1 MQQTWASIDYF
12 PHDCNILILKKY
24 DAENS
29 VEMLLLQANRQ
40 FVREHLSEQSK
51 PIIKLRLH
59 SSELITVF
67 MRAIWSK
74 CFKRIIYKILL

>member
-59 SSELITVF
+59 SSDWVDYSFHESNLKQVLQ
-67 MRAIWSK
+67 ADH
-74 CFKRIIYKILL
+74 L